1 MKNRDYNFLLAMLL
15 GVWILPTSIILAT
28 SIELLI
34 VGCCGIFK
42 DSRVVVISSLGIAY
56 SLPLLLGIIDLWKF
70 RKRGF
75 YLILCSSI
83 VLCSGAT
90 PSGRH
95 FFGIQPLYST
105 TQSIVDFISI
115 AFINIA
121 VYFVL
126 IHLLFFFLFFFVKW
140 NGDTAYNII
149 FRKDI

>member
-15 GVWILPTSIILAT
+15 GVWILPTIIILAV
-28 SIELLI
+28 SIVFLI

-83 VLCSGAT
+83 VG
-90 PSGRH
+90 
-95 FFGIQPLYST
+95 
-105 TQSIVDFISI
+105 FISI
-115 AFINIA
+115 AFIDSA
-121 VYFVL
+121 VYFIDSVVYFIDSAVYFVLIHFYFVL